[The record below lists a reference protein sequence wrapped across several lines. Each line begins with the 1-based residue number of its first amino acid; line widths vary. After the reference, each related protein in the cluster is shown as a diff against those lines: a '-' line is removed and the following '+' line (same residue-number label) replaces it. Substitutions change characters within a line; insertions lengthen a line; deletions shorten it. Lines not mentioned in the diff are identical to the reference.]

1 MTYEPARKPT
11 FYFIGV
17 TTGQSSIMTV
27 FPLWARH
34 LGLGDVEM
42 KGIDLAL
49 NDRPERYR
57 EVVSFLKQDPLSL
70 GALVTTHK
78 LDLFAAARDLFD
90 ETDPY
95 ADLMAE
101 TSCISKRDGRLI
113 CHAKDPISSGLAIGG
128 FLPDRHFARTGAAV
142 FSMGGGGAAIAIT
155 SHLMDPRRG
164 DDRPSHIIVSDNSQ
178 DRLDHI
184 RDIHARLKPD
194 LAVEYVVV
202 REAEDNDRL
211 LNGLAPQSLVVNAT
225 GMGKDR
231 PGSPL
236 SGSGTFPAQG
246 IAWDLNYRGDLVFL
260 DQARSQSTP
269 LDLRIEDG
277 WTYFIHGWTRV
288 IAEVFNIEI
297 PVSGPGF
304 DTISRIA
311 AEATGR
317 LPASGQ
323 IPAG

>member
-90 ETDPY
+90 AADPY
-95 ADLMAE
+95 AELMAE
-101 TSCISKRDGRLI
+101 TSCISKRHGRLL
-113 CHAKDPISSGLAIGG
+113 CHAKDPVSSGLAMQG
-128 FLPDRHFARTGAAV
+128 FLPDRHFAGTGAGVLAI
-142 FSMGGGGAAIAIT
+142 GGGGAAIAIT
-155 SHLMDPRRG
+155 SHLMDPGRG
-164 DDRPSHIIVSDNSQ
+164 DDRPAHITVSDCAP

-184 RDIHARLKPD
+184 REIHARLASDVPVDYVLADAPD
-194 LAVEYVVV
+194 V
-202 REAEDNDRL
+202 NDRL
-211 LNGLAPQSLVVNAT
+211 LSSLAPHSLVVNAT

-236 SGSGTFPAQG
+236 TEGGVFPRQG
-246 IAWDLNYRGDLVFL
+246 IAWDLNYRGDLLFL
-260 DQARSQSTP
+260 DQARSQSAR
-269 LDLRIEDG
+269 LNLQIEDG
-277 WTYFIHGWTRV
+277 WRYFIHGWTRV
-288 IAEVFNIEI
+288 IAEVFDIDI

-304 DTISRIA
+304 EHISRIA

-317 LPASGQ
+317 LPASGDMS
-323 IPAG
+323 